1 MQMLATNHEGSS
13 GTSAESEM
21 VFHGGYA
28 SGLQRHGDGPKESQ
42 GGTHAG
48 VVLLALERS
57 GLLSL
62 RPGKGVGDGPVMAR
76 RYLTLV
82 ELDLD
87 IYR

>member
-1 MQMLATNHEGSS
+1 MLATKHEGSS

-21 VFHGGYA
+21 GFHGGDA
-28 SGLQRHGDGPKESQ
+28 SGDSGLRRHGDGPKESQ

-82 ELDLD
+82 ELD